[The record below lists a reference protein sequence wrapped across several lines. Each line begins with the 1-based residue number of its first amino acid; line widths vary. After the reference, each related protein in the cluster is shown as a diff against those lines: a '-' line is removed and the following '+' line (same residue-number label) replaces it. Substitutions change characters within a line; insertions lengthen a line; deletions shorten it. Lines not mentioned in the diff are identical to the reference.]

1 MDTNS
6 IKNKIAWKIY
16 FVWLFKRVIP
26 LFVMELVFLVLAF
39 WLLGKLVFVQ
49 QVFTNAFLASVQNP
63 FTVAAYLFN
72 SFMDT
77 DPLKQIVVVVLL
89 GLGVLFMRD
98 IGRALISYST
108 TSRVAKQK

>member
-6 IKNKIAWKIY
+6 IKNKIAWKVY

-26 LFVMELVFLVLAF
+26 LFALELVFLVLAF

-49 QVFTNAFLASVQNP
+49 QVFTNAFLASAQNP
-63 FTVAAYLFN
+63 LTVAIYMFN
-72 SFMDT
+72 SFLDT
-77 DPLKQIVVVVLL
+77 DPVKKLIIVVLL

-98 IGRALISYST
+98 IGRALVSYST
-108 TSRVAKQK
+108 TSRIAKQK